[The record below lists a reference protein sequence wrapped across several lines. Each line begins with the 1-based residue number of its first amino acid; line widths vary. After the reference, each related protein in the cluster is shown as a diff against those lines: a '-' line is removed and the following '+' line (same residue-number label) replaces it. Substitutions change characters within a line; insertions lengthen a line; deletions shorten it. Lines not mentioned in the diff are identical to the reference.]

1 MNREIK
7 FRAWSEKGGMRQLDQ
22 ITMGDKIWTCENGN
36 GVSLLYQPHVKVM
49 QFTGLKD
56 KNGNEIYEGD
66 ILAYPSAHPKHSGK
80 IFNNVVEFASG
91 QTICGWRMRNKSC
104 IVKATHYKFAIS
116 EIIGN
121 IYEHPN
127 LIALDKTINGSNK

>member
-1 MNREIK
+1 MGNRIIK
-7 FRAWSEKGGMRQLDQ
+7 FRAWDSLNKRMVQDYFWIDPDGGVWYDVDPHGVDMS
-22 ITMGDKIWTCENGN
+22 GKKKILP
-36 GVSLLYQPHVKVM
+36 VDRLSVM
-49 QFTGLKD
+49 QFTGLHD
-56 KNGNEIYEGD
+56 KKGKEIYEGD
-66 ILAYPSAHPKHSGK
+66 ILAYPSAHPKHEGK

-121 IYEHPN
+121 IHQTPD
-127 LIALDKTINGSNK
+127 LL